1 MCIHEQTAA
10 ASHTPHPRSFVSAI
24 AHVFAVLVSDEV
36 LFSCSICHRQYGP
49 LSVHA
54 RCYERSIPAPTLSVE
69 GGHASS
75 LPTMLR
81 INLRSVLASSEFD
94 ATLTMEMIDK
104 DEFGTV
110 ETFLVLDSVPFD
122 MIPLAFIQV
131 GTPPLV
137 EVMQVAAV
145 NATTSVT
152 VIRAMRQT
160 KMLVHPV
167 GSPVKV
173 LDISRCDAL
182 RQANRTNGE
191 RVLRLS
197 ARPANNAH

>member
-1 MCIHEQTAA
+1 
-10 ASHTPHPRSFVSAI
+10 
-24 AHVFAVLVSDEV
+24 
-36 LFSCSICHRQYGP
+36 
-49 LSVHA
+49 
-54 RCYERSIPAPTLSVE
+54 
-69 GGHASS
+69 
-75 LPTMLR
+75 MLR

-152 VIRAMRQT
+152 VIRAMR
-160 KMLVHPV
+160 
-167 GSPVKV
+167 
-173 LDISRCDAL
+173 
-182 RQANRTNGE
+182 
-191 RVLRLS
+191 
-197 ARPANNAH
+197 

>member
-36 LFSCSICHRQYGP
+36 VFSCSICHRQYGP

-94 ATLTMEMIDK
+94 ATLTME
-104 DEFGTV
+104 
-110 ETFLVLDSVPFD
+110 
-122 MIPLAFIQV
+122 IQV

-191 RVLRLS
+191 RALRLS

>member
-1 MCIHEQTAA
+1 MYDEETNDKGYTLVVDLHDPEGETKKEGVLA
-10 ASHTPHPRSFVSAI
+10 PHDRGFSPRSFLPAI
-24 AHVFAVLVSDEV
+24 GHVFAVLVSDEV
-36 LFSCSICHRQYGP
+36 VFSCSICHRQYGP

-137 EVMQVAAV
+137 EVTM
-145 NATTSVT
+145 
-152 VIRAMRQT
+152 
-160 KMLVHPV
+160 
-167 GSPVKV
+167 
-173 LDISRCDAL
+173 
-182 RQANRTNGE
+182 
-191 RVLRLS
+191 
-197 ARPANNAH
+197 ARKI